1 MQNVQPG
8 KSPIALRP
16 GAAVGLLPSVGSLV
30 SLEVGTLCV
39 YLEKSAL
46 DKTQIWFC
54 KQINSNWD
62 FSQCFNFGI
71 RPTLS
76 QPGCSHLCVLL
87 CRLQVG
93 EEEETKEGMEEL
105 HTELGRCAGRGRE
118 VRPGKRAAAVSIHQE
133 RGKLVC
139 VL

>member
-46 DKTQIWFC
+46 YKTQIWFC
-54 KQINSNWD
+54 KQLRV
-62 FSQCFNFGI
+62 I
-71 RPTLS
+71 RTFLN
-76 QPGCSHLCVLL
+76 
-87 CRLQVG
+87 
-93 EEEETKEGMEEL
+93 
-105 HTELGRCAGRGRE
+105 A
-118 VRPGKRAAAVSIHQE
+118 SILE
-133 RGKLVC
+133 
-139 VL
+139 